1 MRDYLN
7 IIIEGCKITEI
18 QRYRD
23 AGLQKYRDTGMRDY
37 RDTGI
42 HGYGITEIQGYMDA
56 GSQKYQKYRD
66 TVIYRHL
73 HPLPS
78 LYYNK
83 YWLIHNS
90 DSKILALQ
98 LCFDANSFSTALI
111 SNAKQAKYLNKL

>member
-1 MRDYLN
+1 MRDYRN
-7 IIIEGCKITEI
+7 TGIQGCGITEI
-18 QRYRD
+18 QENRD
-23 AGLQKYRDTGMRDY
+23 AGLQKYRDTEMRDY
-37 RDTGI
+37 RTTGI
-42 HGYGITEIQGYMDA
+42 QGYGITEIQGYMDA

-90 DSKILALQ
+90 DSKIPPVV
-98 LCFDANSFSTALI
+98 F
-111 SNAKQAKYLNKL
+111 